1 MQRLKKRGEVEAFDL
16 GELTGFKV
24 LDGSTIELKH
34 CGHGLVSQWQKQ
46 LQRMKLAEVRRVSAM
61 LAEYGEDALRELYQD
76 AHDALE
82 DARKAKAKALEDQ
95 GADVPEH
102 LADPTP
108 FRSAI
113 STPEGFDDLVEAQKS
128 AVRDCAAR
136 MVLDGEAI
144 EDPAEIA
151 DEVERLGA
159 LASVYRRAMEVQR
172 ITAAEFP
179 SVASAGDDGRGEN
192 CAVVA

>member
-16 GELTGFKV
+16 GELTGVEV

-82 DARKAKAKALEDQ
+82 EARKAKAKALEDQ

-108 FRSAI
+108 FRAAI

-128 AVRDCAAR
+128 AVRDCAAA
-136 MVLDGEAI
+136 GERVSALSRPY
-144 EDPAEIA
+144 EEKWPRGVSSTTRRDR
-151 DEVERLGA
+151 RL
-159 LASVYRRAMEVQR
+159 LVHV
-172 ITAAEFP
+172 
-179 SVASAGDDGRGEN
+179 
-192 CAVVA
+192 